1 MQDPTARITA
11 ILTQYARDLG
21 FPVASWTRF
30 SELGID
36 RLDLPMI
43 VLDIED
49 AFAIQIRYDEEM
61 DGFTSVGDLI
71 ACVQGAPA
79 DQAHALPLRPT
90 LQAPLDVEGGVR
102 FGVSSPSCAGVPPS
116 RMSGCR
122 SLLHPMTY
130 RGERSRM
137 DSDRTHPF
145 THTICRS
152 VCSTS
157 TRSVCAAI
165 TASMSL

>member
-36 RLDLPMI
+36 RLDLPLI

-71 ACVQGAPA
+71 ACVRAHLAAKGTRNRAASAPRSK
-79 DQAHALPLRPT
+79 RPW
-90 LQAPLDVEGGVR
+90 
-102 FGVSSPSCAGVPPS
+102 
-116 RMSGCR
+116 MSK
-122 SLLHPMTY
+122 
-130 RGERSRM
+130 
-137 DSDRTHPF
+137 
-145 THTICRS
+145 
-152 VCSTS
+152 
-157 TRSVCAAI
+157 AA
-165 TASMSL
+165 

>member
-11 ILTQYARDLG
+11 ILTQYTRDLG

-30 SELGID
+30 SDLGID

-71 ACVQGAPA
+71 ACVRAHLQTKGTRVRPSAPRSK
-79 DQAHALPLRPT
+79 RPW
-90 LQAPLDVEGGVR
+90 
-102 FGVSSPSCAGVPPS
+102 
-116 RMSGCR
+116 MSK
-122 SLLHPMTY
+122 
-130 RGERSRM
+130 
-137 DSDRTHPF
+137 
-145 THTICRS
+145 
-152 VCSTS
+152 
-157 TRSVCAAI
+157 AA
-165 TASMSL
+165 

>member
-11 ILTQYARDLG
+11 ILSQYTRDLG

-36 RLDLPMI
+36 RLDLPLI

-71 ACVQGAPA
+71 ACVR
-79 DQAHALPLRPT
+79 AH
-90 LQAPLDVEGGVR
+90 LQTKRAR
-102 FGVSSPSCAGVPPS
+102 SPSAPRSKRPW
-116 RMSGCR
+116 MSK
-122 SLLHPMTY
+122 
-130 RGERSRM
+130 
-137 DSDRTHPF
+137 
-145 THTICRS
+145 
-152 VCSTS
+152 
-157 TRSVCAAI
+157 AA
-165 TASMSL
+165 